1 MPTREELQAAHP
13 DWTSEQVD
21 AELARLATADP
32 DPDPSPDPEP
42 ASPSQEA
49 FARLRREKQEA
60 DKRAKVAEQK
70 LADHARQE
78 AEQQGQWETL
88 ARQYET
94 ERDQARQELAD
105 LHARSRVERAA
116 RDLKFRNTDE
126 ALALLDADVDRTDDT
141 AVTDAL
147 AALAAE
153 RPHLLDT
160 GRPGPSGLPASGD
173 PQSGGLTIEQ
183 VKEMTPEQINANWP
197 EVQKALAGQAA

>member
-1 MPTREELQAAHP
+1 MLTREELQAQHP
-13 DWTSEQVD
+13 GWTGEQID
-21 AELARLATADP
+21 AELARLQTEP
-32 DPDPSPDPEP
+32 DPEPTPDPEP

-60 DKRAKVAEQK
+60 DKRAKAAEQK
-70 LADHARQE
+70 LADQARLE
-78 AEQQGQWETL
+78 AEQAGQWETL
-88 ARQYET
+88 AKQYET
-94 ERDQARQELAD
+94 ERDQARHELTD
-105 LHARSRVERAA
+105 LQARAKVEQAA
-116 RDLKFRNTDE
+116 RNLKFRNADE
-126 ALALLDADVDRTDDT
+126 ALALLAADVDRTDDT

-147 AALAAE
+147 TALAAE

-173 PQSGGLTIEQ
+173 PQPGGLTIEQ